1 MKKTI
6 ITAALTGAVTPAGYQ
21 IPETPEQIAES
32 AYNCWKLGAAI
43 VHLHMRGEDGY
54 GTMNKERF
62 RQTIKL
68 IRSHKDCDVIINCT
82 SSGASKAHPATN
94 EERMA
99 HHKEIPGIEMGTY
112 DAGTFNWGCIGMF
125 ENTGEFLKNLGT
137 LYKEKGIK
145 PEREIF
151 DYGMLTNV
159 EYFRKQGILTDPIH
173 YQMCLGVKGA
183 MDATVENLEYL
194 VRHLPENCTW
204 SGFGVGAGHMPIM
217 YACLALGGHIRVG
230 LEDNVVYGKD
240 KNGNKIFAT
249 NELLVQRAVTAIE
262 TFGNEVATPSEAREI
277 LGIPPLKMD
286 EIRKELGID

>member
-54 GTMNKERF
+54 GAMDKERF

-125 ENTGEFLKNLGT
+125 ENTGEFLCET
-137 LYKEKGIK
+137 VT
-145 PEREIF
+145 ER
-151 DYGMLTNV
+151 YNRG
-159 EYFRKQGILTDPIH
+159 
-173 YQMCLGVKGA
+173 
-183 MDATVENLEYL
+183 
-194 VRHLPENCTW
+194 
-204 SGFGVGAGHMPIM
+204 
-217 YACLALGGHIRVG
+217 
-230 LEDNVVYGKD
+230 
-240 KNGNKIFAT
+240 
-249 NELLVQRAVTAIE
+249 
-262 TFGNEVATPSEAREI
+262 
-277 LGIPPLKMD
+277 
-286 EIRKELGID
+286 

>member
-1 MKKTI
+1 MGIFTS
-6 ITAALTGAVTPAGYQ
+6 
-21 IPETPEQIAES
+21 AEKSNS
-32 AYNCWKLGAAI
+32 A
-43 VHLHMRGEDGY
+43 
-54 GTMNKERF
+54 
-62 RQTIKL
+62 
-68 IRSHKDCDVIINCT
+68 
-82 SSGASKAHPATN
+82 
-94 EERMA
+94 
-99 HHKEIPGIEMGTY
+99 
-112 DAGTFNWGCIGMF
+112 

-145 PEREIF
+145 PECEIF